1 VTVAPLPWVLALAA
15 ALFCVG
21 LYAVLARR
29 NGVTI
34 LMGILLMLNGVIIN
48 LVAFWRYRELE
59 TSGGQVFGLA
69 VAFVAAA
76 QVVVGLSLLVALWRR
91 HGVAVLDEMD
101 TLGEREGA

>member
-1 VTVAPLPWVLALAA
+1 MAPLPWILVFAA

-34 LMGILLMLNGVIIN
+34 LMGVVLMLNGVIVN

-59 TSGGQVFGLA
+59 TPSGQAFALA
-69 VAFVAAA
+69 VAIVAVV
-76 QVVVGLSLLVALWRR
+76 QVVVGLGLFVALWRR
-91 HGVAVLDEMD
+91 YGVAVPDEMD
-101 TLGEREGA
+101 ALGEREGA

>member
-1 VTVAPLPWVLALAA
+1 VTVPPLSWALVLAAV
-15 ALFCVG
+15 LFCIG

-34 LMGILLMLNGVIIN
+34 LMGIVLMLNGVIVN

-59 TSGGQVFGLA
+59 TAGGQAFGLA
-69 VAFVAAA
+69 VAIVAVA
-76 QVVVGLSLLVALWRR
+76 QALVGLGLLVALWRD

-101 TLGEREGA
+101 ALREREGA